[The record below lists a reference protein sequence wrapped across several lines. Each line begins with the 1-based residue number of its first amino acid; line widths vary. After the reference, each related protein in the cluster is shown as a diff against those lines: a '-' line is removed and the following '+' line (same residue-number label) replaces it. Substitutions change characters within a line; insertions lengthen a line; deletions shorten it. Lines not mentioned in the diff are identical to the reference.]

1 MKTNVEKAIEILEKY
16 NQKDTLELMKS
27 LDEEKKEIL
36 SKSVLD
42 VDFDGLMDIYN
53 QSTEK
58 KNVSTEGVLP
68 MNATIKED
76 LTDEE
81 RKKYFDLGKE
91 VIQKGEYAVVTVAG
105 GQGTRLGHKGP
116 KGTYKVST
124 VKGEKYIFEILC
136 EKMKEANSVYG
147 VEILWYIMTSEENN
161 ADTESFFKTNNFFG
175 YNPEKIHFFK
185 QSKMPL
191 MSKEGKIL
199 VDKNFTVK
207 QASDGHGGI
216 FNSMKKQGVISELEK
231 NEVKWIFTCGVD
243 NILVNM
249 VDPYLIG
256 LAIEKNCK
264 LATRSLVKNSPTEK
278 IGVIC
283 KQNNRVKVI
292 EYSELP
298 ENMAHQTD
306 TNGNLVFGESHV
318 MFNLFS
324 LDAIKKISEEKLPYH
339 IAFKKNDY
347 LNSKGEFV
355 KTEEPNSYKFE
366 SFIFDSFGM
375 FDDIAILR
383 GKREEEFAPIKNATG
398 IDSPETAVNLYN
410 AYWDKRNL

>member
-1 MKTNVEKAIEILEKY
+1 MKTNIEKAEEILEKY
-16 NQKDTLELMKS
+16 NQKDTLELMKE
-27 LDEEKKEIL
+27 LDSIQKEVL
-36 SKSVLD
+36 SNSILD
-42 VDFDGLMDIYN
+42 VDFDYLMSVYN

-58 KNVSTEGVLP
+58 KDINTEGVMP

-76 LTDEE
+76 LTEEE
-81 RKKYFDLGKE
+81 RTKYFNIGKD
-91 VIQKGEYAVVTVAG
+91 VIQKNEYAVVTVAG

-116 KGTYKVST
+116 KGTYKVNT
-124 VKGEKYIFEILC
+124 IKGEKYIFEILT
-136 EKMKEANSVYG
+136 EKMKEANKTYG
-147 VEILWYIMTSEENN
+147 VEITWYIMTSEENHK
-161 ADTESFFKTNNFFG
+161 DTEDFLKLHNFFG
-175 YNPEKIHFFK
+175 YNQDKVHLFK

-199 VDKNFTVK
+199 VDKDFKIK

-216 FNSMKKQGVISELEK
+216 FNSMKKQGVISKLEK
-231 NEVKWIFTCGVD
+231 DNIKWIFTCGVD

-249 VDPYLIG
+249 VDPYLVG
-256 LAIEKNCK
+256 LAIEKKCK
-264 LATRSLVKNSPTEK
+264 LATRSLVKNSPKEK

-298 ENMAHQTD
+298 EDMANKTD
-306 TNGNLVFGESHV
+306 EKGNLLFGESHV

-324 LDAIKKISEEKLPYH
+324 LEAIKKISEEKLPYH

-347 LNSKGEFV
+347 LNTKGEYV

-366 SFIFDSFGM
+366 SFIFDSFSM

-383 GKREEEFAPIKNATG
+383 GKREDEFAPIKNAEG
-398 IDSPETAVNLYN
+398 QDSPETAVNLYN
-410 AYWDKRNL
+410 DYWSKRSL

>member
-1 MKTNVEKAIEILEKY
+1 MKTDIEKAEEILEKY
-16 NQKDTLELMKS
+16 NQKDALELM
-27 LDEEKKEIL
+27 EKLEDSQKETL
-36 SKSVLD
+36 SKSILD
-42 VDFDGLMDIYN
+42 VDFEYLMDVFH

-58 KNVSTEGVLP
+58 KSVNTEGVLP

-76 LTDEE
+76 LTDVE
-81 RKKYFDLGKE
+81 REKYFNIGKKI
-91 VIQKGEYAVVTVAG
+91 IQNNEYAVVTVAG

-116 KGTYKVST
+116 KGTYKVNT
-124 VKGEKYIFEILC
+124 IKGEKYIFEILC
-136 EKMKEANSVYG
+136 EKMIEANKAYG
-147 VEILWYIMTSEENN
+147 VEIPWYIMTSEENH
-161 ADTESFFKTNNFFG
+161 AETEIFLKEHNYFG
-175 YNPEKIHFFK
+175 YNPDKIQLFK

-191 MSKEGKIL
+191 MSQDGKIL
-199 VDKNFTVK
+199 IDKDFTVK

-216 FNSMKKQGVISELEK
+216 FNSMKKQGVISQLEQK
-231 NEVKWIFTCGVD
+231 NVKWIFTCGVD

-256 LAIEKNCK
+256 LAIQKNCK

-283 KQNNRVKVI
+283 RQNNKVKVI

-298 ENMAHQTD
+298 EDMAHQVD
-306 TNGNLVFGESHV
+306 QKGNLVFGESHV

-347 LNSKGEFV
+347 VNSNGEFI
-355 KTEEPNSYKFE
+355 KTEKPNSYKFE

-375 FDDIAILR
+375 FEDIAILR
-383 GKREEEFAPIKNATG
+383 GKREDEFAPIKNATG

-410 AYWDKRNL
+410 DYWNKRNL